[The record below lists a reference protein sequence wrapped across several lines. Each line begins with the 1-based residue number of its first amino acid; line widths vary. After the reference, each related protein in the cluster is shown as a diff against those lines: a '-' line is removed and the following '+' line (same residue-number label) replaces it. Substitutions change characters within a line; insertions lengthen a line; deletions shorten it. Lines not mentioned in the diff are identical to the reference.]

1 MDMSIIVSCR
11 VSPDSWYVTGYM
23 PCNSYS
29 VPYIAVVCRIL
40 HSLALTTDPQYLTLL
55 LICCKH
61 WAVITDL
68 HIPFNEFDTH
78 TAHTNKRSVV
88 WSCRCIHLI
97 NKHAYL
103 HSSPDARTTLTFCLI
118 ICYSLLSG
126 TITSA
131 LLCSAT
137 IWVKERCWLTER
149 ASGVSELFKTL
160 AAIWIVNIQ
169 LWTDWQICKAN
180 QGICHLAQS
189 ATLQSALNIDFIMLK
204 FSAEGITLSG
214 LDFMIKLAS

>member
-1 MDMSIIVSCR
+1 M
-11 VSPDSWYVTGYM
+11 
-23 PCNSYS
+23 NSTHIQHTQIKG
-29 VPYIAVVCRIL
+29 VWCDHAVAYT
-40 HSLALTTDPQYLTLL
+40 S
-55 LICCKH
+55 
-61 WAVITDL
+61 
-68 HIPFNEFDTH
+68 
-78 TAHTNKRSVV
+78 
-88 WSCRCIHLI
+88 LI
-97 NKHAYL
+97 NMHHL

-189 ATLQSALNIDFIMLK
+189 ATLQSALKNDFIMLK
-204 FSAEGITLSG
+204 DSQLRESHCQ
-214 LDFMIKLAS
+214 ASILWSNWPPNRNSQLKARNDCDLMQVADNI